1 MSPLVIDDFSL
12 ALGEFPKEL
21 IAFLRR
27 DVLLCL
33 CPSPLFEVVVDKLA
47 EVRREVVVDR
57 LRGGIVITHRQISVF
72 ARDMNLMNA
81 LFVEFIQR
89 TVLPLSMAGAPV
101 GQPTCPHGVVDDDKA
116 AFNLH
121 RPCLRQIERDF
132 FDVGNRGS
140 LPFLALKYRRP
151 SCGHIPPRPFR
162 FREVDELMGLKG
174 YLRFGVYIETVG
186 EMDATGPSEQ
196 FLIRE
201 FSLADE
207 NQSGEDDKHIYVPYV
222 SAQEF
227 WESLPSFVQMAVF
240 TFGKGH
246 SADELAAL
254 SKRIML
260 SAIHALPEIFVK
272 LRDQIHDGSNSL
284 LMCTL
289 YYICFDHGLP
299 RSAMALSKVSLG
311 AKQISYIRE
320 SVKAVVEKLMETSVM
335 NALDKKAEWT
345 KQIRDVEDAEL
356 KQVMKNTLGNT
367 KGKHGRR
374 TFQQEEQ
381 SIDDILIAD
390 DKEALKTAILEALN
404 NMEHEYETAYIE
416 AALIRSHHLDPH
428 ISFSV
433 FLRAIS
439 IFSGRECKYDPA
451 QRVDSFILYE
461 KKEFET
467 SKSSKWQRGR
477 RIVSYLTEVFGATP
491 NTTNTP

>member
-1 MSPLVIDDFSL
+1 MDRVYSWKQEHPEDYSRFSVEMMKVERNDFSCLERIFKMAAGFVPTSVLIECRKLL
-12 ALGEFPKEL
+12 APDSEEILSDDE
-21 IAFLRR
+21 RT
-27 DVLLCL
+27 
-33 CPSPLFEVVVDKLA
+33 
-47 EVRREVVVDR
+47 
-57 LRGGIVITHRQISVF
+57 ITASRV
-72 ARDMNLMNA
+72 
-81 LFVEFIQR
+81 
-89 TVLPLSMAGAPV
+89 
-101 GQPTCPHGVVDDDKA
+101 
-116 AFNLH
+116 
-121 RPCLRQIERDF
+121 
-132 FDVGNRGS
+132 
-140 LPFLALKYRRP
+140 
-151 SCGHIPPRPFR
+151 
-162 FREVDELMGLKG
+162 VDELMGLKG
-174 YLRFGVYIETVG
+174 YLRFGVYTETVG
-186 EMDATGPSEQ
+186 EKDSTGPSEQ

-207 NQSGEDDKHIYVPYV
+207 DQSEEDDEHVYVPYV
-222 SAQEF
+222 TAQEF

-260 SAIHALPEIFVK
+260 SAIHAMPEMFVK
-272 LRDQIHDGSNSL
+272 LRDQIHAGSNPL

-289 YYICFDHGLP
+289 YYVCFDHGLP

-320 SVKAVVEKLMETSVM
+320 SVKAIVEKLMETSVT

-345 KQIRDVEDAEL
+345 KQIKDVEDTEL
-356 KQVMKNTLGNT
+356 KQAMKNTLGNT

-390 DKEALKTAILEALN
+390 DKETLKTAILTSLN
-404 NMEHEYETAYIE
+404 DMEHEYETAYIK

-433 FLRAIS
+433 FLRAIC
-439 IFSGRECKYDPA
+439 IFSGKEYKYDPA
-451 QRVDSFILYE
+451 QRVDTVIYREE
-461 KKEFET
+461 KKFMT

-477 RIVSYLTEVFGATP
+477 RIVDYLTEVFESIA
-491 NTTNTP
+491 NKS